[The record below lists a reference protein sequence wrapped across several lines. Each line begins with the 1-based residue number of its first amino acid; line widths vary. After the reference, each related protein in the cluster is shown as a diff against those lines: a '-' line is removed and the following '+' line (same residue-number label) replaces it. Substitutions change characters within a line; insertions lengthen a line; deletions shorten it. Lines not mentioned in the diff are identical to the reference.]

1 MEYKNPKLTVDGIII
16 NDDKILLIKR
26 KNDPFKDKWAL
37 PGGYVE
43 YGETVENAVV
53 REIHEETNLS
63 VEIKELL
70 GVYSS
75 PDRDPRGHTVTITFI
90 LNVKGGDIKG
100 GDDAVDAKFFKIQDL
115 PDLSFDHDKII
126 EDAVRR
132 LK

>member
-26 KNDPFKDKWAL
+26 KNEPFKDKWAL

-43 YGETVENAVV
+43 YGETVEDAVL
-53 REIHEETNLS
+53 REISEETNLS
-63 VEIKELL
+63 VKIKELL

-75 PDRDPRGHTVTITFI
+75 PDRDPRGHTVTIAFI
-90 LNVKGGDIKG
+90 LNVKSGDLKS
-100 GDDAVDAKFFKIQDL
+100 GDDAADAKFFEKRKL

-126 EDAVRR
+126 EDAIRR

>member
-16 NDDKILLIKR
+16 NNDKILLIKR

-75 PDRDPRGHTVTITFI
+75 PDRDPRGHTVTIAFI
-90 LNVKGGDIKG
+90 LDVKGGDIKG

-126 EDAVRR
+126 EDAIRR

>member
-75 PDRDPRGHTVTITFI
+75 PDRDPRGHTVTIAFI
-90 LNVKGGDIKG
+90 LNVKNGDVKG

>member
-16 NDDKILLIKR
+16 NNDKILLIKR

-75 PDRDPRGHTVTITFI
+75 PDRDPRGHTVTIAFI
-90 LNVKGGDIKG
+90 LNVKNGDVKG

>member
-26 KNDPFKDKWAL
+26 KNEPFKDKWAL

-43 YGETVENAVV
+43 YGETVEDAVL
-53 REIHEETNLS
+53 REISEETNLS
-63 VEIKELL
+63 VGIKELL

-75 PDRDPRGHTVTITFI
+75 PDRDPRGHTVTIAFI
-90 LNVKGGDIKG
+90 LNVKSGDVKC
-100 GDDAVDAKFFKIQDL
+100 GDDAADAKFFEKRKL

-126 EDAVRR
+126 EDAIRR

>member
-126 EDAVRR
+126 EDAIRR